1 MKNLFLIL
9 SAFAVFGACTEV
21 QKDAGVRV
29 VEDFNF
35 DWRFSLGDSPE
46 FEFTAEEL
54 AAYEAEQDAA
64 WAIRRQELID
74 QQKKQI
80 EQRQRAM
87 KNAGTAPRNAGPF
100 GMQMT
105 VREPERP
112 RNAYPTHFSESAQA
126 VWAAPEFND
135 ASWRQLHLP
144 HDWAIEGT
152 FSADAPS
159 GTGSGALPGG
169 IGWYRKHF
177 ATPPA
182 ERVYVEF
189 DGVFMNST
197 VYVNGKPAGTRPY
210 GYSSFS
216 YDITEFL
223 NPAGEDNVIAVRC
236 DNADQPNSRWYA
248 GCGIYRNVRLVSV
261 ANQHIAYSGTY
272 VTTPEITAQTGKV
285 NIEITIENCSA
296 KVNAVVTNTVVDA
309 KGKKVASASDNVVL
323 KKGQNVAT
331 ASLDVKAPTLWDI
344 ENPYLYTVETEI
356 SVNGATVDNY
366 STTFGFRTIDWD
378 PMKGFYLNGKPVK
391 MLGVCL
397 HHDMGCIGSA
407 VHYRALER
415 ELGILKEM
423 GCNAIRTSHNPPAPE
438 LLEICDKMGFLVMDE
453 AFDMWRKRKTTFD
466 YSRFFDDWHVA
477 DLQEFIRRDRNHPSI
492 IMWSIGNELG
502 EQGDSID
509 DNLQNLSLA
518 EANLLLNFVDH
529 SNPDGPLEN
538 NPNVLLTR
546 HMAQLVR
553 DVDPTRYV
561 TAGCNGVGPTN
572 NMFRSGALDAFGF
585 NYHPQGYDKCLEYF
599 PGKRMFGSETA
610 SAISSRGEY
619 MMPSSSKEKHPSRIF
634 GEDTN
639 PTHQCS
645 GYDSWSV
652 PWGNL
657 HEEAWIPI
665 RDRDFIAGTFIWTG
679 FDYIGEPTPYGWPSR
694 SSYFGIVDL
703 AGFPKDVYYMY
714 QSEWTDKTVLHL
726 FPHWN
731 WKEGENV
738 DVWAY
743 YSNADEVELFVN
755 GKSLGKKSKTS
766 DVLHAEWLEV
776 PFEPGKIEV
785 VSYKDGK
792 EVARDSRVTA
802 GEPVSVRL
810 TPDRKKISADGYDL
824 CYVTV
829 ELIDKSGNAVPESD
843 AMLHFEVSGNGE
855 LFGIDNGNAADSLSL
870 KGNDKAMFHGKALA
884 VIRSIKDRPGSAT
897 LTVTSSYGKSELVI
911 NTNEYFIFC
920 GKR

>member
-1 MKNLFLIL
+1 MKTRLLIL
-9 SAFAVFGACTEV
+9 LAFAVLCSCGEKPV
-21 QKDAGVRV
+21 DSGVRI

-35 DWRFSLGDSPE
+35 DWKFSMGDSPE
-46 FEFTAEEL
+46 FEFTPEEM
-54 AAYEAEQDAA
+54 ANYEAEQDAA
-64 WAIRRQELID
+64 WAVQRLVLIE

-80 EQRQRAM
+80 EQRRKAM
-87 KNAGTAPRNAGPF
+87 RNMGNRGNGPRPF

-105 VREPERP
+105 VREPDRP
-112 RNAYPTHFSESAQA
+112 RNAHPSHFTESAEA
-126 VWAAPEFND
+126 AWAAPEFD
-135 ASWRQLHLP
+135 DLGWRDLHLP
-144 HDWAIEGT
+144 HDWAIEGE
-152 FSADAPS
+152 FSKSAPS

-177 ATPPA
+177 ATPDA

-197 VYVNGKPAGTRPY
+197 VYVNGKPVGTRPY

-216 YDITEFL
+216 YDITEYL
-223 NPAGEDNVIAVRC
+223 NPAGEDNVMAVRC

-248 GCGIYRNVRLVSV
+248 GCGIYRNVRLVAV
-261 ANQHIAYSGTY
+261 ANQHVAYSGTY
-272 VTTPEITAQTGKV
+272 VTTPEITAGSGKV
-285 NIEITIENCSA
+285 NIETTIENCEGQ
-296 KVNAVVTNTVVDA
+296 VNAVVTHDIIDA
-309 KGKKVASASDNVVL
+309 KGRKVASVSDDVVL
-323 KKGQNVAT
+323 ENGRNVTT
-331 ASLDVKAPTLWDI
+331 ASLEVRNPELWGIDS
-344 ENPYLYTVETEI
+344 PALYSVSTEI
-356 SVNGATVDNY
+356 SVNGKTVDDY
-366 STTFGFRTIDWD
+366 RTTFGFRTIEWD
-378 PMKGFYLNGKPVK
+378 PMKGVYLNGEPVK

-415 ELGILKEM
+415 EIGILKEM

-438 LLEICDKMGFLVMDE
+438 LLEICDRMGLLVIDE

-466 YSRFFDDWHVA
+466 YSRFFDKWHVA
-477 DLQEFIRRDRNHPSI
+477 DLQDFVRRDRNHPCI
-492 IMWSIGNELG
+492 IMWSIANEIG
-502 EQGDSID
+502 EQGDSMD

-529 SNPDGPLEN
+529 TNPDGPFEN

-546 HMAQLVR
+546 YMVQLVK
-553 DVDPTRYV
+553 DVDSTRFV

-572 NMFRSGALDAFGF
+572 NLFRSGALDSYGF
-585 NYHPQGYDKCLEYF
+585 NYHPQVYDRCLDYF
-599 PGKRMFGSETA
+599 PGKRMYGSETA

-665 RDRDFIAGTFIWTG
+665 RDRDYIAGTFVWTG
-679 FDYIGEPTPYGWPSR
+679 FDYLGEPTPYGWPSR

-703 AGFPKDVYYMY
+703 AGFPKDVYWMY

-731 WKEGENV
+731 WKEGDTV
-738 DVWAY
+738 DIWTY

-755 GKSLGKKSKTS
+755 GKSLGKKSKTNE
-766 DVLHAEWLEV
+766 VLHAEWLEV
-776 PFEPGKIEV
+776 PYEPGMIEV
-785 VSYKDGK
+785 VSYKDGA
-792 EVARDSRVTA
+792 EVARTSRVTA
-802 GEPVSVRL
+802 GEPVAVRL

-824 CYVTV
+824 CYVTA
-829 ELIDKSGNAVPESD
+829 ELVDKDGKVVPD
-843 AMLHFEVSGNGE
+843 ADTMLHFEVSGNGE
-855 LFGIDNGNAADSLSL
+855 LYGVDNGNAADSLSL
-870 KGNDKAMFHGKALA
+870 KGNDKALFHGKALA
-884 VIRSIKDRPGSAT
+884 VVRSIKDKPGRAT
-897 LTVTSSYGKSELVI
+897 LSVTSEYGKTDLVI
-911 NTNEYFIFC
+911 SS
-920 GKR
+920 R

>member
-1 MKNLFLIL
+1 MKRNLLL
-9 SAFAVFGACTEV
+9 MLCACAVLCACDKG
-21 QKDAGVRV
+21 KDAVRK

-35 DWRFSLGDSPE
+35 DWKFSLGDSPE
-46 FEFTAEEL
+46 FELTSEEL
-54 AAYEAEQDAA
+54 AAYQAEQDAA
-64 WAIRRQELID
+64 WAVQRQHLID

-80 EQRQRAM
+80 EERRKAM
-87 KNAGTAPRNAGPF
+87 NAAGRNGQNAELF
-100 GMQMT
+100 ARQMT
-105 VREPERP
+105 VREPNRP
-112 RNAYPTHFSESAQA
+112 RSAHPTHFTETAQA
-126 VWAAPEFND
+126 VWAAPDFDD
-135 ASWRQLHLP
+135 ASWRPLHLP

-152 FSADAPS
+152 FSKDAPS

-177 ATPPA
+177 TTPDS

-197 VYVNGKPAGTRPY
+197 VYVNGKPVGSRPY

-216 YDITEFL
+216 YDLTDYL
-223 NPAGEDNVIAVRC
+223 NPAGQDNVIAVRC

-248 GCGIYRNVRLVSV
+248 GCGIYRNVRLVAV
-261 ANQHIAYSGTY
+261 ADRHVTYSGTY
-272 VTTPEITAQTGKV
+272 VTTPEITAASGTVQ
-285 NIEITIENCSA
+285 IETAIDNFAEDA
-296 KVNAVVTNTVVDA
+296 NTVIRQTVMDA
-309 KGKKVASASDNVVL
+309 KGRTVASVSEEVVL
-323 KKGQNVAT
+323 NKGTNIASTSLNVK
-331 ASLDVKAPTLWDI
+331 SPKLWNL
-344 ENPYLYTVETEI
+344 ESPYLYTVLTEVI
-356 SVNGATVDNY
+356 VNGTVVDDY
-366 STTFGFRTIDWD
+366 QTTFGFRTIEWD
-378 PMKGFYLNGKPVK
+378 PMKGIFLNGKWTK
-391 MLGVCL
+391 LLGVCL
-397 HHDMGCIGSA
+397 HHDMGCLGSA

-438 LLEICDKMGFLVMDE
+438 LLDICDRMGLLVIDE

-477 DLQEFIRRDRNHPSI
+477 DLQGFVKRDRNHPSI
-492 IMWSIGNELG
+492 IMWSIANEIG
-502 EQGDSID
+502 EQGDAMD

-529 SNPDGPLEN
+529 TNPDGPFEN

-546 HMAQLVR
+546 YMARLVK
-553 DVDPTRYV
+553 DMDSTRFV

-572 NMFRSGALDAFGF
+572 NLFRSGALDAYGY
-585 NYHPQGYDKCLEYF
+585 NYHPQVYDDCLDFF
-599 PGKRMFGSETA
+599 PGKRMYGSETA

-619 MMPSSSKEKHPSRIF
+619 MMPSSSKEKHPARVF
-634 GEDTN
+634 GEDSN

-665 RDRDFIAGTFIWTG
+665 RDRDFIAGTFVWTG
-679 FDYIGEPTPYGWPSR
+679 FDYLGEPTPYGWPSR

-703 AGFPKDVYYMY
+703 AGFPKDVYWMY

-731 WKEGENV
+731 WKEGEAV
-738 DVWAY
+738 DIWTY

-755 GKSLGKKSKTS
+755 GKSLGKKSKTQE
-766 DVLHAEWLEV
+766 VLHAEWLEV

-785 VSYKDGK
+785 VSYRNGK
-792 EVARDSRVTA
+792 EVARTSRVTA
-802 GEPVSVRL
+802 GAPVSVRL
-810 TPDRKKISADGYDL
+810 TPDRATIAADGYDL
-824 CYVTV
+824 SYVTA
-829 ELIDKSGNAVPESD
+829 ELVDKDGHVVPDAD

-855 LFGIDNGNAADSLSL
+855 LFGVDNGNAADTLSL
-870 KGNDKAMFHGKALA
+870 KGNEKAMFHGKALA
-884 VIRSIKDRPGSAT
+884 VIRSLKDQPGRIT
-897 LTVTSSYGKSELVI
+897 LTVTSAYGTSDLQVI
-911 NTNEYFIFC
+911 S
-920 GKR
+920 R

>member
-1 MKNLFLIL
+1 MKKLLLLF
-9 SAFAVFGACTEV
+9 SAFALLCSCTGEK
-21 QKDAGVRV
+21 KDSGVRV

-35 DWRFSLGDSPE
+35 GWRFTLGDSPD
-46 FEFTAEEL
+46 FILTAEER

-64 WAIRRQELID
+64 WAIQREKLID

-80 EQRQRAM
+80 EQRRKAM
-87 KNAGTAPRNAGPF
+87 AANPARSQGGPF

-105 VREPERP
+105 IREPERP
-112 RNAYPTHFSESAQA
+112 RNANPTHFSEDAMA
-126 VWAAPEFND
+126 AWAAPEFDD
-135 ASWRQLHLP
+135 ASWRSLHLP
-144 HDWAIEGT
+144 HDWAIEGE
-152 FSADAPS
+152 FSIEHPS
-159 GTGSGALPGG
+159 GPGSGALPGG

-177 ATPPA
+177 TTPQS

-197 VYVNGKPAGTRPY
+197 VYVNGKPVGTRPY

-216 YDITEFL
+216 YDITEYL
-223 NPAGEDNVIAVRC
+223 NPVGQDNVMAVRC

-248 GCGIYRNVRLVSV
+248 GCGIYRNVRLVAV
-261 ANQHIAYSGTY
+261 ANQHVAYSGTY
-272 VTTPEITAQTGKV
+272 VTTPEISSESATVAIETTIDNFAAQV
-285 NIEITIENCSA
+285 A
-296 KVNAVVTNTVVDA
+296 AVVTHTVVDD
-309 KGKKVASASDNVVL
+309 KGKAVATVSDNVVL
-323 KKGQNVAT
+323 EKGNNVAT
-331 ASLDVKAPTLWDI
+331 TSLRVSAPKLWSIDT
-344 ENPYLYTVETEI
+344 PTLYTVETEI
-356 SVNGATVDNY
+356 SVDGAVVDDY
-366 STTFGFRTIDWD
+366 STSFGFRTLDWD
-378 PMKGFYLNGKPVK
+378 PMKGFFLNGKFTK
-391 MLGVCL
+391 LLGVCL

-415 ELGILKEM
+415 ELSILKEM
-423 GCNAIRTSHNPPAPE
+423 GCNAIRTSHNPPTPE
-438 LLEICDKMGFLVMDE
+438 LLEICDKLGFLVIDE

-466 YSRFFDDWHVA
+466 YSRFFDEWHVA
-477 DLQEFIRRDRNHPSI
+477 DVQGFVRRDRNHPSI

-529 SNPDGPLEN
+529 TNPDGPLES

-546 HMAQLVR
+546 RVAQLVK
-553 DVDPTRYV
+553 DMDDTRYV

-572 NMFRSGALDAFGF
+572 NLFRSGALDSFGF
-585 NYHPQGYDKCLEYF
+585 NYHPGVYDACLEYF
-599 PGKRMFGSETA
+599 PGKLMYGSETA
-610 SAISSRGEY
+610 SAISTRGEY
-619 MMPSSSKEKHPSRIF
+619 MLPSSSKEKHPSRVF
-634 GEDTN
+634 GEDPN

-731 WKEGENV
+731 WKAGEKV
-738 DVWAY
+738 DIWTY

-755 GKSLGKKSKTS
+755 GVSQGKKSKTL
-766 DVLHAEWLEV
+766 DVLHAEWLEI

-792 EVARDSRVTA
+792 EVARTSRVTA
-802 GEPVSVRL
+802 GEPVALRL
-810 TPDRKKISADGYDL
+810 TPDRKKIAADGYDL
-824 CYVTV
+824 CYVTIEAV
-829 ELIDKSGNAVPESD
+829 DKDGNVVPDAD
-843 AMLHFEVSGNGE
+843 AMLHFEVSGAGE
-855 LFGIDNGNAADSLSL
+855 LFGVDNGNAADTLSL
-870 KGNDKAMFHGKALA
+870 KGSDKAMFHGKALA
-884 VIRSIKDRPGSAT
+884 VVRSFKDQSGSAKLTVSSAYGNAELSIKCD
-897 LTVTSSYGKSELVI
+897 
-911 NTNEYFIFC
+911 
-920 GKR
+920 